1 LQVTRANRKE
11 NRHVPQANIPSQ
23 LQLWKE
29 RLEQFSQS
37 GQSVQKYCDSAGC
50 TPASFYYWKRKVTTA
65 SQSGVSLPAKQGSAF
80 VPVVVRDNRSSRVLV
95 CVKDGTRIAV
105 PADALGAL
113 QAVLQHAQR
122 VAG

>member
-1 LQVTRANRKE
+1 MPRANT
-11 NRHVPQANIPSQ
+11 AAQ

-29 RLEQFSQS
+29 RLEQFIQCS
-37 GQSVQKYCDSAGC
+37 QSVQKYCDSAGC

-65 SQSGVSLPAKQGSAF
+65 SQPGARLPSSQGSAF
-80 VPVVVRDNRSSRVLV
+80 VPIVVRDNCSSRVLV
-95 CVKDGTRIAV
+95 CVKDGTRVVV

>member
-1 LQVTRANRKE
+1 MPRANT
-11 NRHVPQANIPSQ
+11 AIQ
-23 LQLWKE
+23 LQLWRE

-37 GQSVQKYCDSAGC
+37 DQSVQKYCETAGC
-50 TPASFYYWKRKVTTA
+50 TEATFYYWKRKVATA
-65 SQSGVSLPAKQGSAF
+65 SQPHANLPDSGRSAF
-80 VPVVVRDNRSSRVLV
+80 VPIVVRGNLPARVLI

-113 QAVLQHAQR
+113 QAVLPPAQR

>member
-1 LQVTRANRKE
+1 MPRANT
-11 NRHVPQANIPSQ
+11 AIQ
-23 LQLWKE
+23 LQLWME
-29 RLEQFSQS
+29 RLEQFCQL
-37 GQSVQKYCDSAGC
+37 GQSVQKYCESAGC
-50 TPASFYYWKRKVTTA
+50 TPATFYYWKRKVTTA
-65 SQSGVSLPAKQGSAF
+65 SQPGGSLPASQGSAF
-80 VPVVVRDNRSSRVLV
+80 VPVVVRDNCSARVLV

>member
-1 LQVTRANRKE
+1 MPRANT
-11 NRHVPQANIPSQ
+11 AIQ
-23 LQLWKE
+23 LQLWRE

-37 GQSVQKYCDSAGC
+37 GQSVQQYCESAGC
-50 TPASFYYWKRKVTTA
+50 TQATFYYWKRKVTTA
-65 SQSGVSLPAKQGSAF
+65 SASDVSLPASGRSTF
-80 VPVVVRDNRSSRVLV
+80 VPIVVRDNRASRVLV

-113 QAVLQHAQR
+113 QSVLQHAHR